1 MYIFFLNIIY
11 KKMFIYIIIFILF
24 YVISSVYFNT
34 WQEQFSVVGYNSQNL
49 KNDTTIDNIF
59 NLKTKNIQT
68 QLLNASIYKDISV
81 KSYILYN
88 NNLDFPLAKLF
99 INLIQDFLRIN
110 LTNDKIQISTPTNIY
125 FKNNYYI
132 FNVTIINS
140 ASFTSRNLI
149 VKIIEKTT
157 SKLSQK
163 YSILHIS
170 LSDNNNLDKFLI
182 EGIDYSDLNQY
193 RIKNNLFLLD
203 PFYTSS
209 YDMIITEKMKSD
221 FDNNLQKKRK
231 LQLINISQ

>member
-1 MYIFFLNIIY
+1 
-11 KKMFIYIIIFILF
+11 MFIYIIIFILF

-34 WQEQFSVVGYNSQNL
+34 WKEQFSVVGYNSQNL

-68 QLLNASIYKDISV
+68 QLLNASIDKDISV

-132 FNVTIINS
+132 FNVTIINA

-170 LSDNNNLDKFLI
+170 LSDNNNIDKFLI

>member
-1 MYIFFLNIIY
+1 
-11 KKMFIYIIIFILF
+11 MFIYIIIFILF